1 MGKDFAF
8 VNVTRP
14 QDALKLAKEPE
25 IRAHVTRYQWK
36 QIERRET
43 VAYQRK
49 RKFLTICMESED
61 TAVYSTENPDSRPD
75 PASMQIQQQ
84 TMPTLRPPEDTT
96 EFSQRDSNPDQ
107 DNKKAMP
114 TLPPPWMLPAMCIPP
129 QLGGLRVDP
138 FRSYPIPFKPY
149 LPLLVDHYL
158 MIMAVDIPELDQ
170 PGNRGLLRTSWFP
183 LVMTDPSLFLVIMLL
198 AASHHAAAYNRSM
211 ETKMNLLALRCEAIN
226 SINRALAAQPPD
238 ALSDALVGAIAKM
251 ASYEA
256 MFGTMD
262 SYDVHMKGL
271 TKAVGLRGGLSSLG
285 LNGLL
290 RRIVVWID
298 RNSAFLHG
306 SPLFFP
312 GATFVPGQPLPD
324 PNPGHFLG
332 AS

>member
-1 MGKDFAF
+1 
-8 VNVTRP
+8 
-14 QDALKLAKEPE
+14 
-25 IRAHVTRYQWK
+25 
-36 QIERRET
+36 
-43 VAYQRK
+43 
-49 RKFLTICMESED
+49 
-61 TAVYSTENPDSRPD
+61 
-75 PASMQIQQQ
+75 
-84 TMPTLRPPEDTT
+84 
-96 EFSQRDSNPDQ
+96 
-107 DNKKAMP
+107 
-114 TLPPPWMLPAMCIPP
+114 
-129 QLGGLRVDP
+129 
-138 FRSYPIPFKPY
+138 
-149 LPLLVDHYL
+149 
-158 MIMAVDIPELDQ
+158 MAVDIPELDQ

-183 LVMTDPSLFLVIMLL
+183 LVMADPSLFLVIMLL
-198 AASHHAAAYNRSM
+198 AASHHAAAYNQST
-211 ETKMNLLALRCEAIN
+211 EAKMNLLALRCEAIN
-226 SINRALAAQPPD
+226 SINRTLAVQPPG
-238 ALSDALVGAIAKM
+238 ALSDAMVGAIAKM

-306 SPLFFP
+306 SALFFP